1 MYIQWENFIQRKRS
15 TVRRRFTQGNCKE
28 KFWVIYT
35 NRRVVHESHSD
46 LLSICN
52 PQQNTSHNYKRCNKK
67 VKGDK
72 SMEQLQNAKN
82 IKTEQIWV
90 LS

>member
-1 MYIQWENFIQRKRS
+1 MFVEH
-15 TVRRRFTQGNCKE
+15 G
-28 KFWVIYT
+28 
-35 NRRVVHESHSD
+35 SHSD